1 MVVMWLPILKH
12 LLMRPFTLLL
22 LWTFQ
27 ISNQMIAISD
37 LGDTLITWSFK
48 ATVMLLKMWLLLMIV
63 STTSDEIKMLVFSKK

>member
-1 MVVMWLPILKH
+1 
-12 LLMRPFTLLL
+12 MRPFTLLL

-37 LGDTLITWSFK
+37 LDDTLITWSFK

-63 STTSDEIKMLVFSKK
+63 STTSDEIEVLVFSKK